1 MSMATHFFGEAK
13 RALRTW
19 LIVSPDAV
27 TVWPNMTWPMS
38 TETLGLRLTSSA
50 MAAAPLEKPAFPS
63 LP

>member
-27 TVWPNMTWPMS
+27 TVWPNITWPMS

-50 MAAAPLEKPAFPS
+50 MAAAPLEKPALPS